1 MFIHFYLLFKLLTI
15 IIPFIFNQLLLYFKL
30 ECISFE
36 SLLFYLFHYLP
47 FISFPFSIFIPR
59 CMDILVYLVPS
70 CNSRFSDISISSFL
84 SYFFIF
90 CSYYPFSIFFLFKMN
105 SSQFYYFL
113 FRFLFLPYTRYSHF
127 DLLLLRFYPV
137 FFLLL
142 NDELITMLD

>member
-30 ECISFE
+30 ECI

-105 SSQFYYFL
+105 SSQ
-113 FRFLFLPYTRYSHF
+113 SSV
-127 DLLLLRFYPV
+127 LLLSISIFVFALYSLFSLRFASTS
-137 FFLLL
+137 FLSRIFLTF
-142 NDELITMLD
+142 EPLITMLD